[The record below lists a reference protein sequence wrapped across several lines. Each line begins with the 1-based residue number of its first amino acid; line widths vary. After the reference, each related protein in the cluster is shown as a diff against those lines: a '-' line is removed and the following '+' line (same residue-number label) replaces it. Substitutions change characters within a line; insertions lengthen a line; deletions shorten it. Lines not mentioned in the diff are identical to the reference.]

1 MDKYL
6 LPFPTPMKL
15 GLKMRYNETLS
26 LPGFTPQMIELHLAD
41 EDLSEH
47 RREIIDA
54 LSVVPEMPVV
64 IHTQQNLYRPM
75 ERRPLVDP
83 AAQNEKQRQQSI
95 EVIGKTLSLAG
106 EINADYVIVHPGGIT
121 PRPVNITD
129 HFYFRLHSAILEIER
144 DYDTHQILLENMPWF
159 YWMWGGKERW
169 YSNIM
174 RFPEEFGPF
183 LEYTG
188 VVLDVCHAYLSVKE
202 GSNEAIF
209 RFLRELRRHIRHIHL
224 SDAAAPDREGLQF
237 AEGEIELRRLFR
249 AILDM
254 EVTAIPEIK
263 GGHLNN
269 REGFQTAVERFRD
282 ILMGK
287 LKDGSNTTAHGRG
300 DS

>member
-1 MDKYL
+1 
-6 LPFPTPMKL
+6 MKL
-15 GLKMRYNETLS
+15 GLKVRYKEPFS
-26 LPGFTPQMIELHLAD
+26 LPNFTPQMIELHLAD
-41 EDLSEH
+41 EDLREH

-54 LSVVPEMPVV
+54 LSVLPEMPVV
-64 IHTQQNLYRPM
+64 IHTQQNLYLPM

-83 AAQNEKQRQQSI
+83 AAQNEKQRRQSI
-95 EVIGKTLSLAG
+95 EVIGETLSLAG
-106 EINADYVIVHPGGIT
+106 EIDADYVIVHPGGIT
-121 PRPVNITD
+121 PRPVNRVD
-129 HFYFRLHSAILEIER
+129 LFYPQLHSAILEIER

-159 YWMWGGKERW
+159 YWMWGAKERW
-169 YSNIM
+169 YSNIL
-174 RFPEEFGPF
+174 RFPEQFGQF

-209 RFLRELRRHIRHIHL
+209 RFLSELRRRIRHIHL

-237 AEGEIELRRLFR
+237 GEGEIELRRLFR

-269 REGFQTAVERFRD
+269 REGFQVAVKRFRD
-282 ILMGK
+282 ILTGK
-287 LKDGSNTTAHGRG
+287 LKDGSNTTTHRKG